1 MSLKSIFQIFK
12 QGRFKIPNEEGVL
25 VFPTDTEVA
34 DTPLPDIFF
43 DLPTDVQRVVLS
55 YLRTPSAECIAREC
69 FSMRYELLEGEVW
82 ENLDGWS
89 VFRRNC
95 SRTRRA
101 DRYFQKDYDW
111 YARELAGHLCHR
123 HWKEARERVS
133 KYKYEGDNYLNG
145 HRVTHTQHSAWL
157 RKQLALNN
165 IHPPAR
171 THRRKLWTLFMAL

>member
-1 MSLKSIFQIFK
+1 MSLKSICKFFN

-25 VFPTDTEVA
+25 VFPTEVA

-43 DLPTDVQRVVLS
+43 DLPTDMQRVILA

-69 FSMRYELLEGEVW
+69 FSMRYTFRLEGEIW

-89 VFRRNC
+89 VLRRNYPQ
-95 SRTRRA
+95 TRRA
-101 DRYFQKDYDW
+101 DRYYQKDYRIH
-111 YARELAGHLCHR
+111 AREFVGHLCHR

-157 RKQLALNN
+157 REQKKAC
-165 IHPPAR
+165 
-171 THRRKLWTLFMAL
+171 